1 LLAVECKNHTKSREE
16 ENEKAVVIVQGQL
29 MDPVCIHICIYTFG
43 VEKKTMMNEK
53 KKMVAAFLFF
63 FLLSASVE

>member
-29 MDPVCIHICIYTFG
+29 MDPVHTCVCVYL
-43 VEKKTMMNEK
+43 ELKKND
-53 KKMVAAFLFF
+53 
-63 FLLSASVE
+63 SAKE